1 MTTRPYALAA
11 TICLALATAS
21 LALAHEP
28 VYDAWAW
35 LVWGRELAAFGLDTS
50 SGPSWKPLTVA
61 LAVPL
66 SLAGD
71 LAPQLWL
78 VLVRAA
84 WLFSLVLAGE
94 LAWRLAGARAPLRA
108 RSAASAFAAI
118 SLTLLAD
125 PVTTWAR
132 QGAGGM
138 SEPLLVALV
147 LGAVRADLAGRV
159 RLALLLGALAAL
171 VRPEVWPLLA
181 IYGAW
186 RWRSQA
192 VSGNR
197 PLIVALAVALPVLW
211 IAPDLIAGGDALR
224 GAERA
229 RRGSPGA
236 LQVLTRAATQ
246 PLLVAW
252 PLTLVALAGR
262 DRRLIALGIGALA
275 WIATVAA
282 MTALGFP
289 GLPRFMAPA
298 AAVAGVLGGIGLARL
313 LACPSAPRTARG
325 LALAALVLSLPGLPA
340 RLSELPQALRTTAR
354 IGHSHERL
362 RALADTVGRGVLLRC
377 GRLATSDVLART
389 AIAWKLEVPLSDVV
403 SFGRA
408 PRRSG
413 MFVLGPRAS
422 DSLEAATRARAVPVA
437 TRGEWRVYSI
447 GCPPSAGASSSRS
460 TTGVSGA
467 RR

>member
-21 LALAHEP
+21 LALAREP

-35 LVWGRELAAFGLDTS
+35 LVWGRELAAFGLDIS

-71 LAPQLWL
+71 LAPELWL
-78 VLVRAA
+78 ALVRAA

-94 LAWRLAGARAPLRA
+94 LAWLLAGAGAPLLA
-108 RSAASAFAAI
+108 RISAAAFAPI
-118 SLTLLAD
+118 SLALLAD
-125 PVTTWAR
+125 PVTMWAH

-138 SEPLLVALV
+138 SEPVLVALV

-159 RLALLLGALAAL
+159 RLALVLGALAAL
-171 VRPEVWPLLA
+171 VRPEAWPLLA

-186 RWRSQA
+186 RWRSQPG
-192 VSGNR
+192 SR

-229 RRGSPGA
+229 QRGSSGA
-236 LQVLTRAATQ
+236 LQVLARAVAQ
-246 PLLVAW
+246 PLFAAW
-252 PLTLVALAGR
+252 PLALVALAGR
-262 DRRLIALGIGALA
+262 DRRLIALAVGALA

-282 MTALGFP
+282 MTALGFA

-313 LACPSAPRTARG
+313 LAFPSRPRTARG
-325 LALAALVLSLPGLPA
+325 LALAALALSLPGLPD
-340 RLSELPQALRTTAR
+340 RVSELPHALRTSAR

-362 RALADTVGRGVLLRC
+362 RALADTVGRNALLRC

-389 AIAWKLEVPLSDVV
+389 AIAWQLEAPLSEVV
-403 SFGRA
+403 SFGRP

-413 MFVLGPRAS
+413 MFVLGPQAS
-422 DSLEAATRARAVPVA
+422 VSLEAATRARGVAVA
-437 TRGEWRVYSI
+437 SRGEWRVYSI
-447 GCPPSAGASSSRS
+447 DCPPSAGARSSPSR
-460 TTGVSGA
+460 TGVSGA